1 MQTFGKHRH
10 LFLVVAVLIVIMT
23 FPTVVYV
30 FKTDVFWVPVDSGDV
45 WITFWNAW
53 YFKSLVAGT
62 ADFYFTDLLFYPD
75 GLSLVFHN
83 FTVPHMLVFAALQLI
98 FPVSNAFNLTY
109 LLVIVSVTVATYVYL
124 NYLFKDKWISLFGA
138 VIFGFSGFV
147 VGRPQNPGSAFVA
160 VVPLAF
166 YFFHRA
172 VLERRL
178 LYMFISGTLIGASV
192 YADMYIFVCLLII
205 LGLYIVYFATARWRE
220 KEFWLRIAIL
230 VCVVGSISVIHLSKL
245 LDDSE
250 SLENVLDKTGGLE
263 KENDLLLYFIN
274 YENPIVNRLITNRFT
289 TSFVQLPN
297 PGRWNTSYLGYIP
310 LILICAGVFRAKY
323 RRRMVPWLILIFP
336 FLTLRLGSILTIN
349 SQQVS
354 GIRLP
359 KYFLDQAFP
368 MVFEAF
374 HETDHFQIGVLLPL
388 AVLSCYGLMSILEH
402 ISRSK
407 HSRIILI
414 LIALLSVEY
423 YRSPPSGRIVTQD
436 EMQFLTWLS
445 KQDTHEIRLINL
457 PMNRGNSKQY
467 LLHQTLSGYPQ
478 VEGLARRTPTGAY
491 RYIEE
496 NHLLSAWQINRSVV
510 CSADNSGRY
519 VAGLEELIAD
529 GLTHVVLHY
538 SLLVP
543 NTVEDSF
550 ADVPPVYE
558 DNYAAIYL
566 LEQLGTS
573 CSS

>member
-245 LDDSE
+245 LDDSG
-250 SLENVLDKTGGLE
+250 SLENVLDKTGSLE

-297 PGRWNTSYLGYIP
+297 PGKVEHFIPWIYTPDSHMRRCFSSKISKKNGSLANTNLSLSN
-310 LILICAGVFRAKY
+310 VK
-323 RRRMVPWLILIFP
+323 
-336 FLTLRLGSILTIN
+336 
-349 SQQVS
+349 
-354 GIRLP
+354 IRFNP
-359 KYFLDQAFP
+359 
-368 MVFEAF
+368 
-374 HETDHFQIGVLLPL
+374 H
-388 AVLSCYGLMSILEH
+388 
-402 ISRSK
+402 
-407 HSRIILI
+407 
-414 LIALLSVEY
+414 
-423 YRSPPSGRIVTQD
+423 
-436 EMQFLTWLS
+436 
-445 KQDTHEIRLINL
+445 N
-457 PMNRGNSKQY
+457 
-467 LLHQTLSGYPQ
+467 
-478 VEGLARRTPTGAY
+478 
-491 RYIEE
+491 
-496 NHLLSAWQINRSVV
+496 
-510 CSADNSGRY
+510 
-519 VAGLEELIAD
+519 
-529 GLTHVVLHY
+529 
-538 SLLVP
+538 
-543 NTVEDSF
+543 
-550 ADVPPVYE
+550 
-558 DNYAAIYL
+558 
-566 LEQLGTS
+566 
-573 CSS
+573 